1 MSNQVTNKKNYLRI
15 LPSEIVFIIF
25 EFEGSQKENYNKTL
39 KEFQKIL
46 ESRKLYKLAFKLP
59 KSYGD
64 YILRQVPLIHST
76 PMYKF
81 ILNQKKVI
89 SKCDCIEPCC
99 YRFQYSN
106 QTSYSCGCHEKKE
119 AGIVYSYYVNTKEK
133 LSIRK
138 EKTGFCVKITRQK
151 FHNLPTLLSSQV
163 LPMTYDENAW

>member
-1 MSNQVTNKKNYLRI
+1 MSNQITNKKNYLLI

-46 ESRKLYKLAFKLP
+46 ESRNLYKLAFKLP

-89 SKCDCIEPCC
+89 SKCDCI
-99 YRFQYSN
+99 
-106 QTSYSCGCHEKKE
+106 
-119 AGIVYSYYVNTKEK
+119 
-133 LSIRK
+133 
-138 EKTGFCVKITRQK
+138 
-151 FHNLPTLLSSQV
+151 
-163 LPMTYDENAW
+163 